1 MSTKPTSDVLGT
13 ELPQISHAEVARLI
27 RQAERMRAEHI
38 AGLLRAAG
46 RGVAHSARTAL
57 AAIRVQ
63 RPRERAS

>member
-1 MSTKPTSDVLGT
+1 MSTKHTREVLGT

-27 RQAERMRAEHI
+27 RQAELMRAEYI

-46 RGVAHSARTAL
+46 RGVAHSARAAL
-57 AAIRVQ
+57 AALRVQ